1 MNKINKKIL
10 NNVNLEQPSETV
22 LCDAK
27 NYMEKNKYKK
37 KRMSWKTVTALST
50 ACALIITLCICIPLL
65 IPARQEFEFITNDQ
79 LTSTTV
85 DSVAKYASKNNKNI
99 LTFNVVPIS
108 ALVYSYSGDD
118 VLAQEE
124 LFLDDFKI
132 FFLVKIDT
140 DRTRT
145 YEKEELFYPVSA
157 GEVYTTNING
167 KDVRHILY
175 EGELYIQLQNNEYMY
190 YLKFSS
196 TQYVAWEETLQKLF

>member
-1 MNKINKKIL
+1 MENSNCIIYNKR
-10 NNVNLEQPSETV
+10 NNNNFVQ
-22 LCDAK
+22 
-27 NYMEKNKYKK
+27 
-37 KRMSWKTVTALST
+37 
-50 ACALIITLCICIPLL
+50 CIPLL

-85 DSVAKYASKNNKNI
+85 DSVAKYDSKNNKNI

-124 LFLDDFKI
+124 LSLDDFKI

-145 YEKEELFYPVSA
+145 HEKEELFYPVSA

-190 YLKFSS
+190 ILNFLHSVCSLGGDITKTFFKNS
-196 TQYVAWEETLQKLF
+196 EIF